1 MIITIDKSVS
11 GMYASKSKTTRL
23 DTLQLDE
30 QKQKR
35 LQNMINDMDF
45 FNLPTALSN
54 SSSADFNAY
63 QITIEDKD
71 SKYSVIRTTFS
82 VDSRLSE
89 LIKLVT
95 EYSQNK

>member
-63 QITIEDKD
+63 QITI
-71 SKYSVIRTTFS
+71 
-82 VDSRLSE
+82 
-89 LIKLVT
+89 
-95 EYSQNK
+95 N